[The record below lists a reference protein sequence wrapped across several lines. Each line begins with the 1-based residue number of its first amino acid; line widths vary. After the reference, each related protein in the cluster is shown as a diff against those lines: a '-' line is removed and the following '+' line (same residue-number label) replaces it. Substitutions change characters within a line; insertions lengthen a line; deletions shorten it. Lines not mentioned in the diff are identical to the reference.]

1 MHGRPLIP
9 TMRLK
14 IRYKY
19 APHKLDNTV
28 AVVRGG
34 GGGGGAVDGVYLLAL
49 QQRGLV
55 YGLFLM
61 YSVPNVD
68 LRLTQRPQ

>member
-34 GGGGGAVDGVYLLAL
+34 GGGSGRCILACTATKGACTWSISHVFCA
-49 QQRGLV
+49 QRGFEANAKTPV
-55 YGLFLM
+55 
-61 YSVPNVD
+61 S
-68 LRLTQRPQ
+68 